1 MMEQEV
7 KVKSL
12 VKVFAIL
19 ECFSNSE
26 PELGISE
33 IARKLGML
41 KSTVYNIV
49 STCEAMGYLVQNKEN
64 GKYYL
69 GVKFL
74 QFSYI
79 VNNHMGLR
87 NIFLPYMQQIANDVH
102 ETVYMGI
109 PHGDEVLYIEC
120 CFPIS
125 QSSPRSILGEHAPM
139 YCTGLGKAMMAFL
152 PEEEQKE
159 YAARPLEKYTE
170 TTITDCQTLLEE
182 LKAIRKR
189 GYSVDNMEHEYGVI
203 CIGVPVFGN
212 DGRVVAAVSV
222 SAPSLRLQEHIIKIY
237 AEKIQRHL
245 QPIQNKL

>member
-1 MMEQEV
+1 MDQEV

-19 ECFSNSE
+19 ECFSSSE
-26 PELGISE
+26 PELGVSE

-49 STCEAMGYLVQNKEN
+49 ATCEALGYLVQNKET

-79 VNNHMGLR
+79 INNHMGLR
-87 NIFLPYMQQIANDVH
+87 AIFLPYMHQIAEEIH

-109 PHGDEVLYIEC
+109 PYENEVLYIEC
-120 CFPIS
+120 CYPLP
-125 QSSPRSILGEHAPM
+125 QASSRAILGEHAPM
-139 YCTGLGKAMMAFL
+139 YCTGLGKAMLAFL
-152 PEEEQKE
+152 PKPEQEE
-159 YAARPLEKYTE
+159 YAARKLEKFTE
-170 TTITDCQTLLEE
+170 NTITDRQILLDE
-182 LKAIRKR
+182 LETIRCR
-189 GYSVDNMEHEYGVI
+189 GYAIDNMEHEYGVT
-203 CIGVPVFGN
+203 CIGIPVFGN
-212 DGRVVAAVSV
+212 DGRVVAAISV
-222 SAPSLRLQEHIIKIY
+222 SAPSLRFNDEAIKAHASRMQEI
-237 AEKIQRHL
+237 L